1 MSTGTRNTLS
11 ATKGMQQADQGDKL
25 QSHYRRLWL
34 YSVAVTAFVALT
46 PLVIM
51 TLINYYQYKK
61 ALEAE
66 MEYPISR
73 LVSNARR
80 SIGDFLEER
89 RAALQYVARSES
101 YDDLCDADQ
110 LNRVFTNMKQSF
122 GGFVDLRVID
132 SDGTQR
138 AYVGRYEQEG
148 ENYKEQDWFQE
159 VRLKGTYVSDVFLGY
174 RKFPH
179 FVIAVRKDSEDEGTF
194 YVLEATIDIE
204 ALEHYISSLSQRP
217 SSDAFLINREGIL
230 QTHSRHNGQILEQC
244 PIAPPPFSAHTEV
257 HEIDGPR
264 GQPTILGYAY
274 IEKSPF
280 ILAVLNNS
288 EDATKNWL
296 YLRGN
301 IIGLSAVS
309 ICFILGV
316 VLLSSRY
323 LVKRIRDADHHRDK
337 ALLGIAYTN
346 KMASIGRM
354 AAGVA
359 HEINNP
365 LAIINENA
373 GLLKDL
379 VDIKDKSL
387 DRERLA
393 QIATTVQ
400 KSVKRCGTITHRLLG
415 FAKRMEPRT
424 EDIALVSL
432 LEETLSFHGK
442 EANYRSIAV
451 NFDVA
456 EDLPVIHSD
465 RGLLQQVFVNILSN
479 AFAAVPDNHGRIDIS
494 LQPEGDNMVAVT
506 ISDNGPGIPQEHMDY
521 IFEPFFSTKAEHGT
535 GLGLSITLGIV
546 AKLGGQLDVQSTPGE
561 GASFT
566 VRLPV
571 TRRS

>member
-1 MSTGTRNTLS
+1 
-11 ATKGMQQADQGDKL
+11 MQQADRDGKL

-34 YSVAVTAFVALT
+34 YSFAVTSFVAMT

-51 TLINYYQYKK
+51 TVINYYQYKK

-66 MEYPISR
+66 MVYPISR

-101 YDDLCDADQ
+101 YEDLCDADH
-110 LNRVFTNMKQSF
+110 LNRVFMDMKQSF

-132 SDGTQR
+132 SDGSQR
-138 AYVGRYEQEG
+138 AYVGRYEQKGRDYE
-148 ENYKEQDWFQE
+148 EQEWFQE

-174 RKFPH
+174 RRFPH
-179 FVIAVRKDSEDEGTF
+179 FVIAVRKDREEEGTF
-194 YVLEATIDIE
+194 YVLEATIDME
-204 ALEHYISSLSQRP
+204 ELEHYISSLSQRA

-230 QTHSRHNGQILEQC
+230 QTNSRHNGKILEQC
-244 PIAPPPFSAHTEV
+244 PIATPPFSAHTEI
-257 HEIDGPR
+257 HHIDGPR
-264 GQPTILGYAY
+264 GQPSILGYAY

-280 ILAVLNNS
+280 ILAVLNNR
-288 EDATKNWL
+288 EDATSNWL
-296 YLRGN
+296 YLRSN
-301 IIGLSAVS
+301 IIGLSVVS
-309 ICFILGV
+309 VCFILGV
-316 VLLSSRY
+316 VLVSTRY
-323 LVKRIRDADHHRDK
+323 MVNRIREADQRRDK
-337 ALLGIAYTN
+337 AMYGMAYTN

-379 VDIKDKSL
+379 IEIEDKPL

-393 QIATTVQ
+393 QIAVTVH
-400 KSVKRCGTITHRLLG
+400 KSVTRCGTITHRLLG

-424 EDIALVSL
+424 EDIDLVSL

-442 EANYRSIAV
+442 EANYRSIDV

-456 EDLPVIHSD
+456 EDLPAIHSD

-479 AFAAVPDNHGRIDIS
+479 AFAAVPDRQGRIDIS
-494 LQPEGDNMVAVT
+494 LQRDGDNGVAVT
-506 ISDNGPGIPQEHMDY
+506 ISDNGPGIPQEHIDY
-521 IFEPFFSTKAEHGT
+521 IFEPFFSTKGEYGT

-546 AKLGGQLDVQSTPGE
+546 EKLGGRLDVRSTPGE

-571 TRRS
+571 IRRS